1 MRPQA
6 TCVFINTELDRTDAL
21 LIVEESLA
29 TESVA
34 IAQLAELASG
44 TGIRAQE
51 QHDGL
56 ATVEEKVVES
66 SSLSLKTLITST
78 LFALFTLF
86 TLFPQ

>member
-56 ATVEEKVVES
+56 TTVEEKVVES
-66 SSLSLKTLITST
+66 ISLSLKTLVAST
-78 LFALFTLF
+78 LLTLFTLF
-86 TLFPQ
+86 TLIPQ